1 MRTNLQVPFADK
13 DQAKKLGARWDAARK
28 VWYVENKTDMAP
40 FSRWAPSPHGQSGVG
55 EQPPKNIS
63 GNKFQAAG
71 KVIVGSDYCVPAR
84 ICQCLPWDVCDK
96 CQVTALAN

>member
-1 MRTNLQVPFADK
+1 MNLQVPFADK

-40 FSRWAPSPHGQSGVG
+40 FSRWAPNSHVQSGGG
-55 EQPPKNIS
+55 EQAPKGIS
-63 GNKFQAAG
+63 GNKLQAAG
-71 KVIVGSDYCVPAR
+71 KVIVGSDYVAPTR

-96 CQVTALAN
+96 CQSTALSN